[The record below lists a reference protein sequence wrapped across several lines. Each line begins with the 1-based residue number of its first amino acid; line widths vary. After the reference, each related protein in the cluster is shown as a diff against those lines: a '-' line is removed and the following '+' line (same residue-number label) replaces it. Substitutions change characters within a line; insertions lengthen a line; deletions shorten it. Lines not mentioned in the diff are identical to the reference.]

1 MRTSSR
7 YLQETPVRSRRG
19 PVPATS
25 VRSQPRSGPS
35 PPARSGAVD
44 GLTRADGAV
53 RLEGMLALRT
63 SPAGYPMAPSVEEWA
78 ALSPAE
84 RVAVTDSL
92 PGEVTYDEMAMPEGE
107 RHFEAKIRA
116 LDALRGYFR
125 RHRRRIYLA
134 AEMPT
139 YYPAEPRFAPDLF
152 AVLDASDQVRDKWV
166 VSAEGKGLDW
176 VLEVHVGGDRKK
188 DAERNVARY
197 ARLGIPEYFLYDRE
211 RNRLAAYRLPA
222 PDARV
227 YTPIVPNHGLY
238 ESQVLGLEVRV
249 AEDRLQFYWGTALVL
264 ESADLIA
271 QLQEMYDQVQRRA
284 EETEQLREAERQR
297 AEAERAR
304 AEAAEQRAE
313 AERARAEAAEQA
325 LARLREELA
334 RRSR

>member
-1 MRTSSR
+1 
-7 YLQETPVRSRRG
+7 
-19 PVPATS
+19 
-25 VRSQPRSGPS
+25 
-35 PPARSGAVD
+35 
-44 GLTRADGAV
+44 
-53 RLEGMLALRT
+53 
-63 SPAGYPMAPSVEEWA
+63 MAPSAEEWA
-78 ALSPAE
+78 ALSLAE
-84 RVAVTDSL
+84 RAAVADAL

-125 RHRRRIYLA
+125 RQRRRIYLV

-152 AVLDASDQVRDKWV
+152 AVRDASDQVRDKWV

-188 DAERNVARY
+188 DAERNVVRY

-211 RNRLAAYRLPA
+211 WNRLMAYRLPT
-222 PDARV
+222 PDERV
-227 YTPIVPNHGLY
+227 YAPIVPNHGLY

-249 AEDRLQFYWGTALVL
+249 AEDRLQFYSGTALVL
-264 ESADLIA
+264 ESEDLIA

-284 EETEQLREAERQR
+284 EEAQRLREAERQRAEEAEQLREAERQR
-297 AEAERAR
+297 AEAAEQRVEAEQRR
-304 AEAAEQRAE
+304 AEAAEQE
-313 AERARAEAAEQA
+313 

-334 RRSR
+334 RRSQ

>member
-1 MRTSSR
+1 
-7 YLQETPVRSRRG
+7 
-19 PVPATS
+19 
-25 VRSQPRSGPS
+25 
-35 PPARSGAVD
+35 
-44 GLTRADGAV
+44 
-53 RLEGMLALRT
+53 MLAPRT
-63 SPAGYPMAPSVEEWA
+63 SPAGYPMAPSAEEWA

-84 RVAVTDSL
+84 RAAVVAAL

-116 LDALRGYFR
+116 LDALRGFFR
-125 RHRRRIYLA
+125 RQRRRIYFA

-152 AVLDASDQVRDKWV
+152 AVLDVSDQVRDKWV

-176 VLEVHVGGDRKK
+176 VLEIHVGGDRKK

-227 YTPIVPNHGLY
+227 YAPIVPNHGLY
-238 ESQVLGLEVRV
+238 ESQVLGLDVRV
-249 AEDRLQFYWGTALVL
+249 GEDRLQFYSGTALVL
-264 ESADLIA
+264 ESEDLIT

-284 EETEQLREAERQR
+284 EEAEQLREAERQR
-297 AEAERAR
+297 AEAERQR
-304 AEAAEQRAE
+304 AEAAEQE
-313 AERARAEAAEQA
+313 

-334 RRSR
+334 RRSQ